1 VATQADGEVA
11 RGVLESAGD
20 DQVVLSVPGTD
31 YRLHLVPD
39 GTVEAA
45 VGKRVRGTIHAR
57 ALRMH
62 RSDGGG
68 RFIEP
73 IYGAPRIVSG
83 TVTAVD
89 EDANRLLVDVS
100 VPMWVEMHELQRAD
114 EFAVGEL
121 VNFYVESGTRFT
133 LSDP

>member
-1 VATQADGEVA
+1 MATQADGEIA

-20 DQVVLSVPGTD
+20 DQLVISVPGTD

-39 GTVEAA
+39 GTVATP
-45 VGKRVRGTIHAR
+45 VGKRIRGTIQAR

-62 RSDGGG
+62 RSDAGG

-83 TVTAVD
+83 TITAVD
-89 EDANRLLVDVS
+89 ADTNRLLVDVS
-100 VPMWVEMHELQRAD
+100 VPMWVEMHELQ
-114 EFAVGEL
+114 
-121 VNFYVESGTRFT
+121 
-133 LSDP
+133 